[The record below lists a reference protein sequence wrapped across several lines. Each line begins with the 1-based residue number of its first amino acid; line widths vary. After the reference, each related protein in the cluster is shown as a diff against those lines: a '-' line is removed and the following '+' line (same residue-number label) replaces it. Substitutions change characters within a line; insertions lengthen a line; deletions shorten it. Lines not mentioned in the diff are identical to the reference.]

1 MLNRARHAEL
11 AVLTTHFVSAS
22 AINIAT
28 DSEIE
33 SRMTYG
39 FGNDWH
45 VQNDASFLG

>member
-11 AVLTTHFVSAS
+11 VSAS